1 MLNKN
6 KEIRYCNFEQISGHV
21 WFKDFNWDSL
31 ISLDMVPEY
40 MSECGVKKDFSMF
53 LMKEITSVTRLFS
66 TALLYCGNAT
76 AAKMPIIK
84 TTTNSSIIVKPL

>member
-1 MLNKN
+1 MLNRN

-40 MSECGVKKDFSMF
+40 MSEYSEKEEDFANEKKPYKEYVKNSPDWEMPEHKI
-53 LMKEITSVTRLFS
+53 KITEQYKNEFDEW
-66 TALLYCGNAT
+66 
-76 AAKMPIIK
+76 IK
-84 TTTNSSIIVKPL
+84 KF